1 MNRDLI
7 ITAARELRRAIRQA
21 PEAELDAA
29 FQVLAS
35 DAQASI
41 FADSHEPM
49 ARLAEAILTEQKQ
62 RLLTAGDDPEE
73 SSTFGRSQESS
84 CRRRAHDA

>member
-1 MNRDLI
+1 MNRHAI
-7 ITAARELRRAIRQA
+7 IAAARELRRA

-35 DAQASI
+35 DAQDSI

-62 RLLTAGDDPEE
+62 RLLTAEPIEPMNGAGFYAE
-73 SSTFGRSQESS
+73 
-84 CRRRAHDA
+84 DAS